1 MEKTNYFQPL
11 ARKEKLVIEQ
21 MASEVLVYDLEI
33 HKAHCLN
40 LTSAVIWQHC
50 NGKNNISGIAQL
62 ASRDLQANVSEEI
75 VLLALN
81 QLEKFH
87 LLEKQDDIAFAF
99 PKVSRRDVMK
109 RIGVASAIAIPLVTS
124 IVAPTALASASC
136 VNQPCTVGTP
146 GTCPPACTCSG
157 GAPGGP
163 GFCV

>member
-1 MEKTNYFQPL
+1 MEKTNNFQPL

-21 MASEVLVYDLEI
+21 MANEVLVYDLES

-50 NGKNNISGIAQL
+50 NGKNSVIRIIQL
-62 ASRDLQANVSEEI
+62 ASRDLQTSVSEDV

-87 LLEKQDDIAFAF
+87 LLEKQTDFAF
-99 PKVSRRDVMK
+99 TLPKVSRRDLMK

-124 IVAPTALASASC
+124 IVAPTALANASC

-146 GTCPPACTCSG
+146 GTCPAACTCSG